1 MSPTP
6 PRDSTASWFGH
17 ADPSGAVDWDDPAD
31 TPFGASQANAN
42 ETKRGAQNA
51 PPFLRT
57 YRTFLSARALLAVVL
72 LGLLAGNWLIGNRAL
87 VWVLTAVSYASMALL
102 LWAWPSTMASQRTKT
117 PQAASTLTPRQA
129 VLSIG
134 LDLAFFSLLQHL
146 TSTTLNAQALL
157 ALPVLMAGVLMPRV
171 VALGVAAVAS
181 LNLLSAAW
189 IQGSLTS
196 TLSAQLTE
204 AGLTGFG
211 LFAIAA
217 LASELAARVARE
229 ERSARG
235 SLELARQQAQLN
247 RLVMEEMSEG
257 VLVIDRQGRV
267 RTANPAARRLLASQD
282 LAPPAP
288 FQLRGKPA
296 WAGLVKAVDLALSA
310 PLQAETGQEV
320 IMRFDDGHRRDLRV
334 RVRFTRGQRGL
345 NAEDMCML
353 WLEDLR
359 IVRARQRQDKLAAM
373 GRMSAGIAHE
383 IRNPLA
389 AISQA
394 NALMGEDATTPTQHR
409 LTRMVSENVIRL
421 QHIVD
426 DILAVAPGAR
436 PPAPAIDPCEAL
448 HTICNEWRMT
458 HGLSEGEGANALLQV
473 ITLRLEQAPVRLR
486 VRFEPE
492 HLQRVLVNLLDN
504 ALRHCSG
511 QPGAIEVILTW
522 RPARQGGTMLIL
534 SVSSDGEPL
543 TSETERS
550 LFEPF
555 FSTRSRGTGLGLY
568 ICKELC
574 ERHGAAID
582 YRQHP
587 PAVRHRNEFF
597 VTMPIEPEGVSPHLA

>member
-1 MSPTP
+1 MP
-6 PRDSTASWFGH
+6 PQSQAHATSWFGRY
-17 ADPSGAVDWDDPAD
+17 DPGTPGDGSGPAD
-31 TPFGASQANAN
+31 MPWPTTQSDAP
-42 ETKRGAQNA
+42 EGAQSQQNSLS
-51 PPFLRT
+51 FLRT

-72 LGLLAGNWLIGNRAL
+72 MGLLAGNWLMGNRSPIWI
-87 VWVLTAVSYASMALL
+87 VTAVGYASMALL
-102 LWAWPSTMASQRTKT
+102 LWAWPSTMASQRATN
-117 PQAASTLTPRQA
+117 PLAPAMLSPRQA

-134 LDLAFFSLLQHL
+134 LDLVFFSLLQHL
-146 TSTTLNAQALL
+146 MNTALNAQALL
-157 ALPVLMAGVLMPRV
+157 ALPVLMAGVLMPRL
-171 VALGVAAVAS
+171 VALAVAAVGS
-181 LNLLSAAW
+181 INLLAAAW
-189 IQGSLTS
+189 IQGTLTS
-196 TLSAQLTE
+196 SLSAQLTE

-217 LASELAARVARE
+217 LASELAALVARE

-247 RLVMEEMSEG
+247 RLVMDEMSEG
-257 VLVIDRQGRV
+257 VLVVDRQGRV
-267 RTANPAARRLLASQD
+267 RTANPAARRLLSSPG
-282 LAPPAP
+282 LAPSAP
-288 FQLRGKPA
+288 FQLRGTPA
-296 WAGLVKAVDLALSA
+296 WMGLVQAVDQAVSA

-320 IMRFDDGHRRDLRV
+320 LLRFDDGSRRDLRV
-334 RVRFTRGQRGL
+334 RVRFTRGHKAIQ
-345 NAEDMCML
+345 AEDMCML

-409 LTRMVSENVIRL
+409 LTRMISENVVRL

-436 PPAPAIDPCEAL
+436 PPAPAIDPMETVQA
-448 HTICNEWRMT
+448 ICNEWRLT
-458 HGLSEGEGANALLQV
+458 HGLSDGAESLLQ
-473 ITLRLEQAPVRLR
+473 LRTQQLDQATAPLR

-492 HLQRVLVNLLDN
+492 HLQRVLVNLLAN
-504 ALRHCSG
+504 ALRHGSG
-511 QPGAIEVILTW
+511 QPGAIEVTLTW
-522 RPARQGGTMLIL
+522 RPARQNGAMLVL
-534 SVSSDGEPL
+534 SVGSDGEPL
-543 TSETERS
+543 TAETERS

-587 PAVRHRNEFF
+587 AAVRHRNEFF
-597 VTMPIEPEGVSPHLA
+597 VTMPIEPEGSSPHIA

>member
-1 MSPTP
+1 MQRSS
-6 PRDSTASWFGH
+6 RDPNAPWFGRF
-17 ADPSGAVDWDDPAD
+17 DPSIHGDGRDPAD
-31 TPFGASQANAN
+31 SPWQSTQTDATGSDERRAAHLPY
-42 ETKRGAQNA
+42 
-51 PPFLRT
+51 LRT

-72 LGLLAGNWLIGNRAL
+72 LGLLAGNWLMGNRGL
-87 VWVLTAVSYASMALL
+87 IWIVTAVCYASMALL
-102 LWAWPSTMASQRTKT
+102 MWAWPSTVPHQRELSPGAT
-117 PQAASTLTPRQA
+117 PSLSPRQA
-129 VLSIG
+129 LFSVG
-134 LDLAFFSLLQHL
+134 LDLAFFSVLQHL
-146 TSTTLNAQALL
+146 TSTALNTQALL

-171 VALGVAAVAS
+171 VALAVAAVAS
-181 LNLLSAAW
+181 LNLLAAAW
-189 IQGSLTS
+189 IQGAATAALT
-196 TLSAQLTE
+196 AHLTE

-257 VLVIDRQGRV
+257 VLVLDRQGRV
-267 RTANPAARRLLASQD
+267 RSANPSARRLLSSQG
-282 LAPPAP
+282 LAPAAP
-288 FQLRGKPA
+288 FQLRGIPA
-296 WAGLVKAVDLALSA
+296 WQGLVQAVEQAVST
-310 PLQAETGQEV
+310 PLQAESGQEV
-320 IMRFDDGHRRDLRV
+320 LLRFDDGNRRQLRV
-334 RVRFTRGQRGL
+334 RVRFTRGNKAL
-345 NAEDMCML
+345 HAEDMCML

-394 NALMGEDATTPTQHR
+394 NALLGEDATTPTQHR
-409 LTRMVSENVIRL
+409 LTRMIAENVVRL

-436 PPAPAIDPCEAL
+436 PPAPAINLVEAVAS
-448 HTICNEWRMT
+448 ICNEWRLT
-458 HGLSEGEGANALLQV
+458 HGLSEGSDSLLQLHYPPTDQV
-473 ITLRLEQAPVRLR
+473 HGPLL

-504 ALRHCSG
+504 ALRHGSG
-511 QPGAIEVILTW
+511 QPGAIDVTLTW
-522 RPARQGGTMLIL
+522 RPARQGGAMLIL
-534 SVSSDGEPL
+534 SVGSDGEPL
-543 TSETERS
+543 TAETEHS

-597 VTMPIEPEGVSPHLA
+597 VTMPIEPDEAAPHIA

>member
-1 MSPTP
+1 MSASS
-6 PRDSTASWFGH
+6 RDPQTSWFGRSEPNH
-17 ADPSGAVDWDDPAD
+17 ADAWSDSTDLPWSTSTHEEAGPRGPRDDQ
-31 TPFGASQANAN
+31 S
-42 ETKRGAQNA
+42 
-51 PPFLRT
+51 FLRT

-72 LGLLAGNWLIGNRAL
+72 LALLAGNWLMGNRAL
-87 VWVLTAVSYASMALL
+87 IWIVTAVAYASLALL
-102 LWAWPSTMASQRTKT
+102 LWAWPSTVAHQRTEVAHGT
-117 PQAASTLTPRQA
+117 PTLSPRQA
-129 VLSIG
+129 VFSIG

-146 TSTTLNAQALL
+146 MSTALNTQALL
-157 ALPVLMAGVLMPRV
+157 ALPVLMAGVMMPRL
-171 VALGVAAVAS
+171 VALAVAAVAS
-181 LNLLSAAW
+181 LNLLAAAW
-189 IQGSLTS
+189 IQGTLTA

-257 VLVIDRQGRV
+257 VLVVDRQGRV
-267 RTANPAARRLLASQD
+267 RTANPAARRLLGAQG
-282 LAPPAP
+282 LAPLAP
-288 FQLRGKPA
+288 FQLRGQSA
-296 WAGLVKAVDLALSA
+296 WQGLVQAVDQAVSA
-310 PLQAETGQEV
+310 PLQAEAGQEV
-320 IMRFDDGHRRDLRV
+320 RLHFDDGSRRDLRV
-334 RVRFTRGQRGL
+334 RVRFTRGHKALQ
-345 NAEDMCML
+345 AEDMCML

-394 NALMGEDATTPTQHR
+394 NALLGEDATNPTQHR
-409 LTRMVSENVIRL
+409 LTRMISENVVRL

-436 PPAPAIDPCEAL
+436 PPAPAIDAVEA
-448 HTICNEWRMT
+448 TQSICNEWRLT
-458 HGLSEGEGANALLQV
+458 HGLSEGPSSLLQ
-473 ITLRLEQAPVRLR
+473 LRLTDLSQAPGPLR

-504 ALRHCSG
+504 ALRHGSG
-511 QPGAIEVILTW
+511 QPGAIEVGLTW
-522 RPARQGGTMLIL
+522 RPARHGGAMLVL
-534 SVSSDGEPL
+534 SICSDGEPL
-543 TSETERS
+543 TAETERS

-597 VTMPIEPEGVSPHLA
+597 VTMPIEPEGSALHIA

>member
-1 MSPTP
+1 MSPRP
-6 PRDSTASWFGH
+6 QDPAASWFSRF
-17 ADPSGAVDWDDPAD
+17 DLK
-31 TPFGASQANAN
+31 ASAKWPEAPDLAWQS
-42 ETKRGAQNA
+42 AQSDGTWGSPQNKL
-51 PPFLRT
+51 PYLRT

-72 LGLLAGNWLIGNRAL
+72 LGLLAGNWLMGNRSL
-87 VWVLTAVSYASMALL
+87 IWIGTAVGYASLALL
-102 LWAWPSTMASQRTKT
+102 LWAWPSSMRHQRTSG
-117 PQAASTLTPRQA
+117 PHDSPMLSPRQA
-129 VLSIG
+129 ILTIG

-146 TSTTLNAQALL
+146 MNTTLNAQALL

-171 VALGVAAVAS
+171 VALAVAAVGS
-181 LNLLSAAW
+181 INLLTAAW
-189 IQGSLTS
+189 IHGTLTA
-196 TLSAQLTE
+196 TLSAQLAE
-204 AGLTGFG
+204 AGLAGFG

-235 SLELARQQAQLN
+235 SMELARQQAQLN

-257 VLVIDRQGRV
+257 VLVVDRQGHV
-267 RTANPAARRLLASQD
+267 RAANPAARRLLSVQG
-282 LAPPAP
+282 LAQPAP
-288 FQLRGKPA
+288 FQLRGTPA
-296 WAGLVKAVDLALSA
+296 WQGLVHAVDQAVRA
-310 PLQAETGQEV
+310 PLQAEASQEV
-320 IMRFDDGHRRDLRV
+320 SLRFDDEQLRRDLRV
-334 RVRFTRGQRGL
+334 RVRFTRGNKAL
-345 NAEDMCML
+345 HAEDMCML

-409 LTRMVSENVIRL
+409 LTRMVADNVVRL

-426 DILAVAPGAR
+426 DILAVAPGIR
-436 PPAPAIDPCEAL
+436 PPAPAIDLLETAQA
-448 HTICNEWRMT
+448 ICSEWRLT
-458 HGLSEGEGANALLQV
+458 HGLSDGPESLLQV
-473 ITLRLEQAPVRLR
+473 HTQHLDQATTPLL

-504 ALRHCSG
+504 ALRHGSG
-511 QPGAIEVILTW
+511 QPGAIEVIISW
-522 RPARQGGTMLIL
+522 RPARQGGAMLVL
-534 SVSSDGEPL
+534 SVNSDGEPL
-543 TSETERS
+543 SADTERS

-555 FSTRSRGTGLGLY
+555 FSTRSQGTGLGLY

-597 VTMPIEPEGVSPHLA
+597 VTMPIEPEGSPPHIA